1 MTTYYNSQT
10 GITRDFDETWFNEM
24 TEAGNPK
31 VSGFVVRPDPPSHD
45 SATQHPAEWV
55 DGEWVIRDKTPEEL
69 AAEARKVW
77 SNSASFWAEFTNAEK
92 LDIIA
97 STTNGIILLREELR
111 LWIGEVWSDD
121 SRVQDGLNGLVSTNI
136 LTEERKTQIL
146 NK

>member
-1 MTTYYNSQT
+1 MATYYNSQT

-24 TEAGNPK
+24 MEAGNPK
-31 VSGFVVRPDPPSHD
+31 VYGFVVRPDPPSHD

-92 LDIIA
+92 LAIITA
-97 STTNGIILLREELR
+97 TTEGIILLREELR
-111 LWIGEVWSDD
+111 LWLGEVWSDD
-121 SRVQDGLNGLVSTNI
+121 PRVQAGLDGLEAVGI
-136 LTEERKTQIL
+136 LTTERKAAIL
-146 NK
+146 Q